1 MTLHSWLWLWWLC
14 GRWPLGGTTRLLIEI
29 WCWIPNSNS
38 VSTGLGF
45 LKCYFKYLNS
55 LCCAVLLLLAISKG
69 VPAIYLCYLF
79 IVIIVLHAPST
90 CVLILTFFYCFIL
103 FAFSLSQSRLFNCIN
118 RLGPWLFVSAVNRQ
132 MIWLEIVVDY
142 QRFVFFLPPL
152 FSYFFTMIFSQLH
165 SLWLGPNVN
174 RIVPSFDWG
183 LGNIESGSLKCG

>member
-29 WCWIPNSNS
+29 WWWIPNSDSN
-38 VSTGLGF
+38 STGLGF
-45 LKCYFKYLNS
+45 LKCYFKYRNS

-90 CVLILTFFYCFIL
+90 CVLIFTFFTLIL

-118 RLGPWLFVSAVNRQ
+118 RLGLWLFVSAVNRQ

-142 QRFVFFLPPL
+142 QRFVFFSSPSLLVFLYNAFFPVA
-152 FSYFFTMIFSQLH
+152 FSVT
-165 SLWLGPNVN
+165 WP
-174 RIVPSFDWG
+174 
-183 LGNIESGSLKCG
+183 